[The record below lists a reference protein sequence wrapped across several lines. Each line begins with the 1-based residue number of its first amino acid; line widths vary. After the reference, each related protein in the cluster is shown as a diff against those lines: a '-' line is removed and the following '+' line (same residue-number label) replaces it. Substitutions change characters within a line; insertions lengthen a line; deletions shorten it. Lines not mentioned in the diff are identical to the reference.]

1 LVSPWQDVHFDLKT
15 ADTFA
20 NVGAS
25 AFAAGFG
32 SGFFASGFVA
42 AVDGGF
48 AGVGCVFGTSAFV
61 GSVASGFSPVG
72 GVVAGFEVVGTV
84 AFAVNFATSG
94 TGVSVRF
101 VGSDRPARNP
111 TPNPIT
117 TQTTNAT
124 SPMIHPYRAVQ
135 AELRSRT
142 VSTELGGMAGFLRSP
157 EMITRRHSPKN
168 GTGTRN
174 ACCS

>member
-1 LVSPWQDVHFDLKT
+1 LKT

-25 AFAAGFG
+25 DFADGFG
-32 SGFFASGFVA
+32 SGFFASGFVGGLDGCFA
-42 AVDGGF
+42 AVD
-48 AGVGCVFGTSAFV
+48 CVFGASAFEGTVADGLASV
-61 GSVASGFSPVG
+61 GDVATS
-72 GVVAGFEVVGTV
+72 FEVVGVV
-84 AFAVNFATSG
+84 AFVVNFATSG

-124 SPMIHPYRAVQ
+124 SPMIHPYRA
-135 AELRSRT
+135 AHAGLRSRA
-142 VSTELGGMAGFLRSP
+142 VSTELGCMTGFLRSP
-157 EMITRRHSPKN
+157 KMIARGHSPKN